1 VTLSD
6 QTTPLG
12 ARDASSDDMVLPFEV
27 PALGV
32 RGRLVR
38 IGSVVDDVIRRHE
51 YPQPVAAVLG
61 EAVALTGLLG
71 ALLKFDGKFILQTK
85 TDGPVNFLVVDFTS
99 PGKLRGL
106 AQYDAE
112 KLTKLMA
119 NGNTDTSQLLGE
131 GHLAMTIDQGRDM
144 ERYQGVVA
152 LEGQS
157 LSDAAHSYFKQSEQ
171 IPTMVKLSSAPLI
184 DIKHE
189 GWRAG
194 GILIQHLPKEGG
206 ARAPDLPPGDVP
218 GGLEG
223 VPEFEED
230 DNWAKAK
237 FLLETV
243 EDHELLDP
251 MLSSEKLL
259 YRLFHEDGVRV
270 FPDLSLEWHCHC
282 SRERTTEM
290 LSQFSVEDK
299 RYMIKDGQV
308 EVTCEFCNTTYRFD
322 PEELD

>member
-1 VTLSD
+1 
-6 QTTPLG
+6 
-12 ARDASSDDMVLPFEV
+12 MVLPFEV
-27 PALGV
+27 AALGV

-38 IGSVVDDVIRRHE
+38 IGNVVNEVIRRHD

-106 AQYDAE
+106 AQFDAE
-112 KLTKLMA
+112 KLAALTAQGK
-119 NGNTDTSQLLGE
+119 TDSQQLLGH
-131 GHLAMTIDQGRDM
+131 GHLAMTIDQGADM

-171 IPTMVKLSSAPLI
+171 IPTMVKLAAAPLI
-184 DIKHE
+184 DIRQE

-194 GILIQHLPKEGG
+194 GILIQHLPREGG
-206 ARAPDLPPGDVP
+206 SRAPDLSPGDVP
-218 GGLEG
+218 DHLAGTT
-223 VPEFEED
+223 EFTED
-230 DNWAKAK
+230 DDWARAKA
-237 FLLETV
+237 FLNTV

-251 MLSSEKLL
+251 TLSSEKLL

-270 FPDLSLEWHCHC
+270 FPELALEWHCHC
-282 SRERTTEM
+282 SKQRTSDM
-290 LSQFSVEDK
+290 LSKFNTEDK
-299 RYMIKDGQV
+299 SYMVKDGQI

-322 PEELD
+322 PAELE